1 MTPNNTEY
9 NKEIPEEKSQEEFLN
24 KSRKLILGSTGLFV
38 LSMLAVF
45 PVVFKNYY
53 FDILRVKYYY
63 YLISAG
69 VLAVLLGG
77 ALIYIITA
85 DKRYFK
91 GSILQG
97 ARLHWKEENGT
108 LLARM
113 PYIGILAFLAASA
126 ISTFTSDYL
135 YEAFWGN
142 EGRFSGLFLLLIYGA
157 I

>member
-91 GSILQG
+91 GKPCFPFG
-97 ARLHWKEENGT
+97 AWYL
-108 LLARM
+108 
-113 PYIGILAFLAASA
+113 PYFGC
-126 ISTFTSDYL
+126 
-135 YEAFWGN
+135 
-142 EGRFSGLFLLLIYGA
+142 
-157 I
+157 